1 MIELSE
7 EQALERMNNY
17 PHEVTLLFCVSPFCY
32 TCRVEESKLE
42 VLEKMIAP
50 LEIYK
55 INGMVSPNLIE
66 KFKITKVPSLLLV
79 KENELKS
86 SIYTFYSI
94 PEIFEEINRLQSD

>member
-1 MIELSE
+1 MIEISE
-7 EQALERMNNY
+7 EQALERMTNY
-17 PHEVTLLFCVSPFCY
+17 PDELTLLFFVSPFCY
-32 TCRVEESKLE
+32 TCRVEERKLE

-50 LEIYK
+50 MKIIK

-79 KENELKS
+79 KDNELKS

-94 PEIFEEINRLQSD
+94 PEIFEKINRLQSD